1 MFWHQLVLVFTLI
14 VFFDLSKHFVA
25 RASYFFFFQKSN
37 CDTNSMKHLK
47 DKINEL
53 QVENKHLKDQ
63 NRILSKIIDLI
74 YNNGSIN
81 NSNLGS

>member
-1 MFWHQLVLVFTLI
+1 
-14 VFFDLSKHFVA
+14 
-25 RASYFFFFQKSN
+25 
-37 CDTNSMKHLK
+37 MKHLK

-53 QVENKHLKDQ
+53 QVENKHFKDQ

>member
-1 MFWHQLVLVFTLI
+1 
-14 VFFDLSKHFVA
+14 
-25 RASYFFFFQKSN
+25 
-37 CDTNSMKHLK
+37 MKHLK